1 MLKGIINGRINRKPF
16 FISFS
21 TSVLK
26 SVINVW
32 IIVLNSCYLSEHN
45 IESDSCQLSASRFV
59 TLYPLQF
66 ALFSVI
72 ISNDSL
78 SKGYAQQ
85 LCA

>member
-1 MLKGIINGRINRKPF
+1 MLKGIINGKINRGAF
-16 FISFS
+16 VISFS

-26 SVINVW
+26 SVINVLV
-32 IIVLNSCYLSEHN
+32 IVSSCCHLSEHN
-45 IESDSCQLSASRFV
+45 IERHSCQLSDTRFV

-66 ALFSVI
+66 ALFSCI
-72 ISNDSL
+72 ISIDNL

>member
-1 MLKGIINGRINRKPF
+1 MLKCIINGRINRKPF

-26 SVINVW
+26 SINN
-32 IIVLNSCYLSEHN
+32 VLKNVLSCCYLSEHN
-45 IESDSCQLSASRFV
+45 IRRDSCQLSASRFV
-59 TLYPLQF
+59 TLRGLQF
-66 ALFSVI
+66 RSFSCI
-72 ISNDSL
+72 ISIDSL